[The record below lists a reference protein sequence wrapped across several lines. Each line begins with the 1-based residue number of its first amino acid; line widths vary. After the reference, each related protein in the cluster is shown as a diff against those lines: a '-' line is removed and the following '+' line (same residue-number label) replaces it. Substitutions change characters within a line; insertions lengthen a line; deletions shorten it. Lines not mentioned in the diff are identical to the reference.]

1 MREKLAR
8 PKADEDT
15 LIARDV
21 AADPDAAPDLS
32 KPVAGIV
39 RRVGRPPKTDRKVSV
54 TLRLDRDIVERFKA
68 TGAGWQTRINAA
80 LRKSRAR

>member
-8 PKADEDT
+8 PKADEDAR
-15 LIARDV
+15 IARGI

-39 RRVGRPPKTDRKVSV
+39 RRVGRPLKSDRKVSV

-80 LRKSRAR
+80 LRKSAAR